1 MAISLQLI
9 SLCALC
15 LHYSSLTILMHL
27 SRTGGQDSKSY
38 RASAAVVMTELF
50 KLIIS
55 LGFAYY
61 HSFIKAELPTP
72 RPSPQSRFEPQFE
85 SLPEEEEEEEEDQR
99 QSTGN
104 EQLDRVEENHRW
116 KAEEPRWNEESDQL
130 ISDMISQIHSN
141 SSKTRERTKSSEV
154 YLPSQT
160 GKRRRLT
167 SWNGTTNPEESTVVG
182 AAAAVS
188 QSNVRPRSDHSH
200 RMSVQASPLLTRLT
214 QNHSSSLSPFRLQQ
228 ALLHLRASVFS
239 QDWYLLSIPAVM
251 FVVQNNLQYLAA
263 SNLSV
268 PLFQIT
274 YQLKILT
281 TALCSVILLKRRLK
295 RTQWVSLIILTAGVV
310 IVQLNSSQEK
320 AEPTGLNDT
329 TRRQE
334 MNQLLGLVAVVSA
347 CISSGFASVYLERML
362 KSTSTT
368 GLKPSHNT
376 RSPEIST
383 TKENTSSS
391 HTYSPVTG
399 GLLKTVVPPSTSIWI
414 RNIQLSGFGL
424 LVSIS
429 IVLLENHAKTLIQV
443 FFDSI
448 KTLFTFTPTH
458 YQKPFNK
465 HQFIQS
471 SFVSN
476 INENSFFTGF
486 SNLTWIVIFF
496 QVSGGILNS
505 AVMKYSNNINKNF
518 SICLSIILSIL
529 FSNIFLSSSSNGN
542 SHNNSNHNNN
552 IFNFISLLVLLLLY
566 FRLGYST
573 YKSNLI

>member
-347 CISSGFASVYLERML
+347 CISSVYLERML

-471 SFVSN
+471 SFV
-476 INENSFFTGF
+476 
-486 SNLTWIVIFF
+486 
-496 QVSGGILNS
+496 
-505 AVMKYSNNINKNF
+505 
-518 SICLSIILSIL
+518 
-529 FSNIFLSSSSNGN
+529 NIFLPSSSNSN

-552 IFNFISLLVLLLLY
+552 IFNFY
-566 FRLGYST
+566 FFVGSSFVIFST
-573 YKSNLI
+573 WLFNL